1 MPLASGKEGASLMKK
16 NDGADQGFGQDG
28 PFVRAGAAIG
38 AGYYAGSGMA
48 CGMLAVAL
56 LAGAAAGV
64 WDTGM
69 AFCLSF
75 ILAGVACGVLQQL
88 WFNWER
94 AFGIAYGR
102 RVAGFGL
109 TYFPVLVLCALLGNW
124 LPADVPA
131 AWALFVALY
140 LLILFVLTFVIAK
153 LLRRRG
159 VEYQRDLAAYRERQA
174 KGE

>member
-38 AGYYAGSGMA
+38 AGDYAGSGI
-48 CGMLAVAL
+48 
-56 LAGAAAGV
+56 
-64 WDTGM
+64 
-69 AFCLSF
+69 SF

-140 LLILFVLTFVIAK
+140 LLILFVLTFVITK